1 MVSREDSVDYD
12 WMNPLLTDMYQVKM
26 TYAEW
31 KGKRAEE
38 PCVFE
43 MFFRKCPFKGKYA
56 IFAGLDE
63 LLRFLATYKFTT
75 AHIEYL

>member
-1 MVSREDSVDYD
+1 M
-12 WMNPLLTDMYQVKM
+12 
-26 TYAEW
+26 
-31 KGKRAEE
+31 
-38 PCVFE
+38 FE

-63 LLRFLATYKFTT
+63 LLRFLATYKFTA